1 MIKESTITKLTEMH
15 LSTMAESYRMQ
26 LENKEFRELTFDER
40 FGMLVDEEYASR
52 KSNRLNRLIKN
63 AELEQSE
70 ACIAGIDFQ
79 SGRKLNKNLILKLAT
94 CEYVTDYKNI
104 FITGASGSGKTYM
117 ACAFG
122 IEACKKF
129 YTVKFVRLPDLL
141 LDLQTA
147 RNNNNFRTV
156 LKKYTNPIVLILDEW
171 LLMKLTDDDAKNL
184 FELIHK
190 RRKKSSTIFC
200 SQFRD
205 DEWYERISNN
215 NESTIADAIMDRIA
229 FDSYK
234 INIEPIDPN
243 KDFSMR
249 ETYGLRPED
258 AE

>member
-1 MIKESTITKLTEMH
+1 MIKESTISKLIEMH
-15 LSTMAESYRMQ
+15 LGTMAENYRLQ
-26 LENKEFRELTFDER
+26 FSNNDFNELTFDER
-40 FGMLVDEEYASR
+40 FGMLVDEEYATR
-52 KSNRLNRLIKN
+52 KSNRLHRLIKN
-63 AELEQSE
+63 ADMEQSD

-79 SGRKLNKNLILKLAT
+79 SGRKLNKNLILRLAT
-94 CEYVTDYKNI
+94 CEYITDYKNI

-141 LDLQTA
+141 LDLKA
-147 RNNNNFRTV
+147 AKKNNNFRTV
-156 LKKYTNPIVLILDEW
+156 LKRYTNPTVLILDEW
-171 LLMKLTDDDAKNL
+171 LLMKLSGEDAENL
-184 FELIHK
+184 LELIHN

-205 DEWYERISNN
+205 DEWYERISNGGEN
-215 NESTIADAIMDRIA
+215 TIADAIMDRIV

-249 ETYGLRPED
+249 ETYGLKPED

>member
-1 MIKESTITKLTEMH
+1 M
-15 LSTMAESYRMQ
+15 
-26 LENKEFRELTFDER
+26 
-40 FGMLVDEEYASR
+40 
-52 KSNRLNRLIKN
+52 
-63 AELEQSE
+63 EQSD

-79 SGRKLNKNLILKLAT
+79 SGRKLNKNLILRLAT
-94 CEYVTDYKNI
+94 CEYITDYKNI

-141 LDLQTA
+141 LDLKA
-147 RNNNNFRTV
+147 AKRNNNFRTV
-156 LKKYTNPIVLILDEW
+156 LKRYTNPTVLILDEW
-171 LLMKLTDDDAKNL
+171 LLMKLSGEDAENL
-184 FELIHK
+184 LELIHN

-205 DEWYERISNN
+205 DEWYERISNGGEN
-215 NESTIADAIMDRIA
+215 TIADAIMDRIV

-249 ETYGLRPED
+249 ETYGLKPED

>member
-1 MIKESTITKLTEMH
+1 MIKESTISKLTEMH
-15 LSTMAESYRMQ
+15 LSTMAENYRLQ
-26 LENKEFRELTFDER
+26 FSSNDFNELTFDER
-40 FGMLVDEEYASR
+40 FGMLVDEEYATR
-52 KSNRLNRLIKN
+52 KSNRLHRLIKN
-63 AELEQSE
+63 ADMEQSD

-79 SGRKLNKNLILKLAT
+79 SGRKLNKNLILRLAT
-94 CEYVTDYKNI
+94 CEYITDYKNI
-104 FITGASGSGKTYM
+104 FITGASGSGKTYL

-141 LDLQTA
+141 LDLKA
-147 RNNNNFRTV
+147 AKRNNNFRTI
-156 LKKYTNPIVLILDEW
+156 LKRYTNPTVLILDEW
-171 LLMKLTDDDAKNL
+171 LLMKLSGEDAENL
-184 FELIHK
+184 LELIHN

-205 DEWYERISNN
+205 DEWYERISNGGEN
-215 NESTIADAIMDRIA
+215 TIADAIMDRIV

-249 ETYGLRPED
+249 ETYGLKPED